1 MNRRVVLRV
10 GGMMAMAPVLS
21 VGAAERFTFGV
32 QLSTLTPL
40 MLADFEGT
48 LAKVAEV
55 GYRQVEFSAMGFLGR
70 PVEKIASLLKK
81 YHLTAPVGRVAPQL
95 PANFASLSREEVM
108 QVFRSRAGVEY
119 FLDNVKRCIEEA
131 TALGQR
137 HLNLP
142 GWMADRYQTLRLVEE
157 NIDLLNQAGDL
168 CAKAGIQF
176 GYHNHSW
183 ELQPIDGV
191 IPYDLMLA
199 RTDPVKV
206 GFQLDTYWIVKG
218 GGDLTRYITEHPGRI
233 ATCHLKDID
242 DTGQFADV
250 GAGEID
256 FADFI
261 NRARRNGT
269 RYFFVERDGPP
280 KPLLSVRSSYAYLR
294 GLKVS

>member
-1 MNRRVVLRV
+1 
-10 GGMMAMAPVLS
+10 
-21 VGAAERFTFGV
+21 
-32 QLSTLTPL
+32 

-131 TALGQR
+131 AALGQR
-137 HLNLP
+137 YLNLP
-142 GWMADRYQTLRLVEE
+142 GWMADRYQTLRHVEE

-168 CAKAGIQF
+168 CATAGIQF

-218 GGDLTRYITEHPGRI
+218 GGDLSRYITEHPGRF

-256 FADFI
+256 FAEFI
-261 NRARRNGT
+261 NLARRNGT

-280 KPLLSVRSSYAYLR
+280 KPLHSVRNSYAYLQ